1 MYKYRIS
8 KYNPLF
14 RATNGRYL
22 KEDWI
27 SISDIGKTFDGTQ
40 LTIESYKAIEDGYV
54 NALHLI
60 IGYMNIP
67 FLSIKN
73 FSKNSSID
81 VLQDL
86 IKKYPGLYTEK
97 ILDTYH
103 DSKELDN
110 LEKDVLDSY
119 SRLLLRENIWSEV
132 FYQEK
137 VKVFIKYDYLMGI
150 HSNQS
155 LEKIIPDIEKL
166 GLFVEKF

>member
-8 KYNPLF
+8 KYDPLF
-14 RATNGRYL
+14 RAANGTYL

-27 SISDIGKTFDGTQ
+27 SISDIGKTFDGKQ

-54 NALHLI
+54 NAIYLI

-73 FSKNSSID
+73 LSKNSSID

-86 IKKYPGLYTEK
+86 IRKYPELYNEK
-97 ILDTYH
+97 ILDIYH
-103 DSKELDN
+103 NSKELDN
-110 LEKDVLDSY
+110 LKKGVLDSY
-119 SRLLLRENIWSEV
+119 CRLLLRENIWSEV

-137 VKVFIKYDYLMGI
+137 FKVFIKYDYLMGI

-166 GLFVEKF
+166 GLFIEKF

>member
-1 MYKYRIS
+1 LGI
-8 KYNPLF
+8 
-14 RATNGRYL
+14 
-22 KEDWI
+22 
-27 SISDIGKTFDGTQ
+27 
-40 LTIESYKAIEDGYV
+40 
-54 NALHLI
+54 
-60 IGYMNIP
+60 
-67 FLSIKN
+67 SIKN
-73 FSKNSSID
+73 LSENSSID

-103 DSKELDN
+103 NSKELDN
-110 LEKDVLDSY
+110 LEEGGLDSY
-119 SRLLLRENIWSEV
+119 CRLLLRENIWSEV

>member
-8 KYNPLF
+8 KYDPLF
-14 RATNGRYL
+14 RAANGRYL

-27 SISDIGKTFDGTQ
+27 SISDIGKTFDGKQ

-54 NALHLI
+54 NAIYLI

-73 FSKNSSID
+73 LSKNSSID

-86 IKKYPGLYTEK
+86 IRKYPELYNEK
-97 ILDTYH
+97 ILDIYH
-103 DSKELDN
+103 NSKELDN
-110 LEKDVLDSY
+110 LKKGVLDSY
-119 SRLLLRENIWSEV
+119 CRLLLRENIWSEV

-137 VKVFIKYDYLMGI
+137 FKVFIKYDYLMGI

-166 GLFVEKF
+166 GLFIEKF